1 MLCAETIAD
10 NDMFQVDVQSM
21 ASVDDDAT
29 EGVVV
34 FDPAAVWV
42 DVKVDGEQTPTQA
55 RELGVALIATL
66 TEAALMAERTARA

>member
-10 NDMFQVDVQSM
+10 NHMFQVDVQSM

-34 FDPAAVWV
+34 FDPPAVWV
-42 DVKVDGEQTPTQA
+42 DIKVHGDQTPAKA
-55 RELGVALIATL
+55 RELGVALIASL
-66 TEAALMAERTARA
+66 SEAALIAEMTVRA